1 MNIRTNER
9 KGELYIV
16 AEALLWSLFPVVTI
30 LTFTDVSPL
39 FSAALNTLISSLFFA
54 LVLTVK
60 GGWRQFRNCPPWKD
74 ILVSTLFIGII
85 LYAFFFLGLRH
96 TTAGNAAIM
105 GLMEVFFSFFILGV
119 VIKHESLIPSQ
130 LFGGACMVAG
140 ALFILLPKASGWHS
154 GDLLVLA
161 GTAFP
166 PIGNMFAQRARARVS
181 GEFILFARSII
192 SGLFLLALA
201 FVFEPAPA
209 MQHMAASWQFLF
221 LNGLILF
228 GVSKI
233 LWIEGIRL
241 IPITKAIS
249 LASIGPL
256 FTLVFAYFILSERVT
271 IYQIA
276 GFVPIAIGIY
286 ILTRTKGT
294 AIAS

>member
-1 MNIRTNER
+1 MSIRTPAR
-9 KGELYIV
+9 KGELYIL

-30 LTFTDVSPL
+30 LTFTNVSPL

-54 LVLTVK
+54 LVLSVK
-60 GGWRQFRNCPPWKD
+60 RGWGQFFKNPPWKE
-74 ILVSTLFIGII
+74 ILVSSLFIGVIM
-85 LYAFFFLGLRH
+85 YAFFFVGLRH
-96 TTAGNAAIM
+96 TTAGNAAIV

-119 VIKHESLIPSQ
+119 CIKHERVIPSQ
-130 LFGGACMVAG
+130 LLGGVCMVAG

-161 GTAFP
+161 GAAFP

-181 GEFILFARSII
+181 GEFILFARSIV
-192 SGLFLLALA
+192 SGLFLLLLA
-201 FVFEPAPA
+201 FIFEPVPD
-209 MQHMAASWQFLF
+209 MQRMAAAWEFLF

-256 FTLVFAYFILSERVT
+256 FTLIFAYFILSERVT
-271 IYQIA
+271 VYQVA
-276 GFVPIAIGIY
+276 GFVPIAVGIY
-286 ILTRTKGT
+286 FLTRTKGNV
-294 AIAS
+294 IA